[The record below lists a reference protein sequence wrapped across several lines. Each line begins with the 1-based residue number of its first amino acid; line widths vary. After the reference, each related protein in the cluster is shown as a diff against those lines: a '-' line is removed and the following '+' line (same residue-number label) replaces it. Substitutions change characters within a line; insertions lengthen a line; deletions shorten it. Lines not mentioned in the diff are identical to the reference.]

1 MAAVWHQGGGPGGVQ
16 TQWPSA
22 IMDPAEAVLQEK
34 ALKFM
39 VRRRCWTGNGGGC
52 GVGGVTEARAWAVRL
67 PEEGTEGLWAAAGG
81 GGC

>member
-1 MAAVWHQGGGPGGVQ
+1 MQ
-16 TQWPSA
+16 TQGPSE

-39 VRRRCWTGNGGGC
+39 VRRRCRPGNGGGC
-52 GVGGVTEARAWAVRL
+52 GVGAVAEARAWAARP
-67 PEEGTEGLWAAAGG
+67 PEEGAQGFWAEASG